1 MDFDLNEN
9 QQEMRNALRSLF
21 EGACDIR
28 HVRQVA
34 YDGDGRDPGLWK
46 ALSEGGWTALMVP
59 EAEGGSG
66 LRFEDF
72 IVLLEEAGRAV
83 APVPLTTTLLA
94 GRLITNAPPNAARG
108 ELLKQITN
116 GASSFTLALGEGV
129 KAEAAGGNWRL
140 SGKLEFVP
148 YGPLAVAALVEAA
161 LPDTKR
167 ALFVVPTNA
176 AGIQWLDL
184 EAMDRTARLYEMTLS
199 NVSVGG
205 TASVFGN
212 ADAGP
217 AIDTLLGEWRAAL
230 AAESLGVAEKMT
242 ELSVAYVKERVQFG
256 KPVGSNQAVKV
267 RIAEMGAV
275 IDRLRSAVYYAAWA
289 IDSNVPE
296 RKVAIAMAKAA
307 ASAPGAFLGSQ
318 AIHVHGGIGFTWEYD
333 LHLYFKRIKSNELL
347 LGDTSASLQQIA
359 DEVL

>member
-1 MDFDLNEN
+1 MDFDLSDS
-9 QQEMRNALRSLF
+9 QQEMRSALRSLF

-28 HVRQVA
+28 RVRQVA
-34 YDGDGRDPGLWK
+34 YDGDGRDPQLWK
-46 ALSEGGWTALMVP
+46 ALAEGGWTALMVP

-94 GRLITNAPPNAARG
+94 GRVVTNAPAGPLRG
-108 ELLKQITN
+108 ELLKQIGT
-116 GASSFTLALGEGV
+116 GAASFTLALGEGV
-129 KAEAAGGNWRL
+129 KAEEKGGNWRL
-140 SGKLEFVP
+140 YGKLEFVP
-148 YGPLAVAALVEAA
+148 YGPLADVALIEAA
-161 LPDTKR
+161 TPDGKR
-167 ALFVVPTNA
+167 GLFVMPTNTPA
-176 AGIQWLDL
+176 IQWLDL
-184 EAMDRTARLYEMTLS
+184 DVMDRTVRQYEMTLE
-199 NVSVGG
+199 GA
-205 TASVFGN
+205 ASSPSLFGN
-212 ADAGP
+212 ADASA
-217 AIDTLLGEWRAAL
+217 AIQVLLDEWRAAL
-230 AAESLGVAEKMT
+230 AAESLGVAEKMI
-242 ELSVAYVKERVQFG
+242 ELSVAYVKERIQFG

-275 IDRLRSAVYYAAWA
+275 ADRLRSAVYYAAWA

-296 RKVAIAMAKAA
+296 RKIAIAMAKAA
-307 ASAPGAFLGSQ
+307 ASAPGAFVGTQ

-347 LGDTSASLQQIA
+347 LGDTSAALQQLA

>member
-9 QQEMRNALRSLF
+9 QQELRSALRSLF

-34 YDGDGRDPGLWK
+34 YDGDGRDPALWK

-72 IVLLEEAGRAV
+72 IVLLEESGRAV
-83 APVPLTTTLLA
+83 APVPLSTTLLA
-94 GRLITNAPPNAARG
+94 GRLIANAPAGPARSDTLRQIAAG
-108 ELLKQITN
+108 T
-116 GASSFTLALGEGV
+116 ASFTLALGEGV
-129 KAEAAGGNWRL
+129 KAEATGGNWRL
-140 SGKLEFVP
+140 DGKLEFVP
-148 YGPLAVAALVEAA
+148 YGPLAATVLVEAA
-161 LPDTKR
+161 LLDGKR
-167 ALFVVPTNA
+167 GLFALPTDA
-176 AGIQWLDL
+176 TGVKWLDL
-184 EAMDRTARLYEMTLS
+184 DVMDRTVRQHEMTLS
-199 NVSVGG
+199 NASVAAAASIFG
-205 TASVFGN
+205 TA
-212 ADAGP
+212 DASA
-217 AIDTLLGEWRAAL
+217 AIQILVDEWRAAL
-230 AAESLGVAEKMT
+230 AAESLGVAEKMI

-307 ASAPGAFLGSQ
+307 ASGPGAFVGTQ

-347 LGDTSASLQQIA
+347 LGDTSAALQQIA

>member
-9 QQEMRNALRSLF
+9 QEEMRNALRTLLQ
-21 EGACDIR
+21 GACDIR
-28 HVRQVA
+28 HVRRVA

-46 ALSEGGWTALMVP
+46 TLADGGWTALMVP

-72 IVLLEEAGRAV
+72 IVVLEESGRAV
-83 APVPLTTTLLA
+83 LPVPLTTTLLA
-94 GRLITNAPPNAARG
+94 GRVIEKAPAGGSRSD
-108 ELLKQITN
+108 LLKQIAT
-116 GASSFTLALGEGV
+116 GAASMTLALGEGI
-129 KAEAAGGNWRL
+129 KAETAGANWKL

-148 YGPLAVAALVEAA
+148 CGPLAASAVVEAK
-161 LPDTKR
+161 LSDGKTG
-167 ALFVVPTNA
+167 LFVVPTGS
-176 AGIQWLDL
+176 AGIEWLDL
-184 EAMDRTARLYEMTLS
+184 DVMDRTVRQYDMTLS
-199 NVSVGG
+199 GVNVPGSAALFGK
-205 TASVFGN
+205 TDAS
-212 ADAGP
+212 A
-217 AIDTLLGEWRAAL
+217 AIDTLLWEWRAAL
-230 AAESLGVAEKMT
+230 AAESLGVAEKMI

-275 IDRLRSAVYYAAWA
+275 VDRLRSAVYYSAWA
-289 IDSNVPE
+289 IDSGVPE

-307 ASAPGAFLGSQ
+307 ASTPGAFLGSQ

-347 LGDTSASLQQIA
+347 LGDTSAALQQIA
-359 DEVL
+359 NEVL